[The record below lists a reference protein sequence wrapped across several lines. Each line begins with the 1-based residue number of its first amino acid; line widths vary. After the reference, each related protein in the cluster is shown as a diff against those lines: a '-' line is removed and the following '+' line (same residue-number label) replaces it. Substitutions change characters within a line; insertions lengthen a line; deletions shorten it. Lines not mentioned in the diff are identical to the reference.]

1 MGKAK
6 IIAVIAVAAILVG
19 GGVGAAFMMGA
30 FDKET
35 KLSFDKNYFDL
46 KGAKGYAIAKDS
58 IVSAANSS
66 VSISING
73 QGKAVMLLGDDQ
85 NVDKD
90 ARSFYKLTDNGYVKV
105 KMYKDANM
113 SDEVSEEYPPLM
125 LEMTDDGKYL
135 FMAFG
140 EPFNDANEW
149 RNVTYVIVSLATG
162 KIYELDS
169 EGNDRVGM
177 NVYEQYS
184 GFMRNYNVEPLN
196 ECFAGFY
203 FKYLGSSDKYVYLS
217 TNPHMSS
224 NKFHIYA
231 VSEGNDELVMKE
243 FFNNEKIVDIG
254 NIKFY
259 NGDIL
264 RILPKNTTDIKDS
277 YLVSADAHLFKQ
289 LGNTIVDIG
298 GYACINVTYLDP
310 ETKFF
315 PESYDRITG
324 ITDLGLQTE
333 HIGPLTA
340 AQSYDAAKG
349 MTYLKEIYRKVG
361 DTSITVVLMTK
372 VNTIQTVTLN
382 SNGTSSEPEVTVL
395 PDDFKLSTYPGLD
408 GGRTIQDDSQ
418 SANPQ
423 GAYLVVNK
431 HICQSDK
438 DRVLDGVTDNLTPS
452 TSIVSDGKMYKAIGG
467 TLKVYDLISKT
478 GSSVTIQGLV
488 ETTTLEV
495 EGDTAIIEGVSSS
508 MKDIKGSIN
517 LATGAVDVTYNDVL
531 REIRIKALS

>member
-1 MGKAK
+1 MGKSK
-6 IIAVIAVAAILVG
+6 IIAVIAVAAVLVG
-19 GGVGAAFMMGA
+19 AGVGVAFMMGA
-30 FDKET
+30 FNKET
-35 KLSFDKNYFDL
+35 KVSFDKNYFDL

-66 VSISING
+66 VSISIND
-73 QGKAVMLLGDDQ
+73 QGKAVMILGDDPT
-85 NVDKD
+85 VDTD

-105 KMYKDANM
+105 KMYKDADM
-113 SDEVSEEYPPLM
+113 SDEVSEEYPPLL

-162 KIYELDS
+162 KIYELEN

-177 NVYEQYS
+177 NVYEEYS
-184 GFMRNYNVEPLN
+184 GYKKNYNVEPLK
-196 ECFAGFY
+196 EYFAGFY
-203 FKYLGSSDKYVYLS
+203 YKYLGSSDKYIYLCTTPRVS
-217 TNPHMSS
+217 GNV
-224 NKFHIYA
+224 FHIYA
-231 VSEGNDELVMKE
+231 VSEGSDELVMKE
-243 FFNNEKIVDIG
+243 IFNNEKIVDVG

-264 RILPKNTTDIKDS
+264 RILPRNTTDIKDS

-298 GYACINVTYLDP
+298 GYACINVTYLD
-310 ETKFF
+310 EAKYF

-324 ITDLGLQTE
+324 ITELGLRTE

-340 AQSYDAAKG
+340 AQSYETAKG
-349 MTYLKEIYRKVG
+349 MTYLNEIYRKVESS
-361 DTSITVVLMTK
+361 SITVVLMTK
-372 VNTIQTVTLN
+372 VNTFQTVTLN

-431 HICQSDK
+431 HLCQSGK

-467 TLKVYDLISKT
+467 ALKIYDLISKT
-478 GSSVTIQGLV
+478 SSSVTIQGLV

>member
-1 MGKAK
+1 MGKSK
-6 IIAVIAVAAILVG
+6 IIAVIAVAAVLVG
-19 GGVGAAFMMGA
+19 AGVGVAFMMGA
-30 FDKET
+30 FNKET
-35 KLSFDKNYFDL
+35 KVSFDKNYFDL

-66 VSISING
+66 VSISIND
-73 QGKAVMLLGDDQ
+73 QGKAVMILGDDPT
-85 NVDKD
+85 VDTD

-113 SDEVSEEYPPLM
+113 SDEVSEEYPPLL

-162 KIYELDS
+162 KIYELEN

-177 NVYEQYS
+177 NVYEEYS
-184 GFMRNYNVEPLN
+184 GYKKNYNVEPLN
-196 ECFAGFY
+196 EYFAGFY
-203 FKYLGSSDKYVYLS
+203 YKYLGSSDKYIYLCTTPRVS
-217 TNPHMSS
+217 GNV
-224 NKFHIYA
+224 FHVYA
-231 VSEGNDELVMKE
+231 VSEGSDELVMKE
-243 FFNNEKIVDIG
+243 IFNNEKIVDIG

-264 RILPKNTTDIKDS
+264 RILPRNTTDIKDS

-298 GYACINVTYLDP
+298 GYACINVTYLD
-310 ETKFF
+310 EAKYF

-324 ITDLGLQTE
+324 ITELGLRTE

-340 AQSYDAAKG
+340 AQSYETAKG
-349 MTYLKEIYRKVG
+349 MTYLNEIYRKVESS
-361 DTSITVVLMTK
+361 SITVVLMTK
-372 VNTIQTVTLN
+372 VNTFQTVTLN

-452 TSIVSDGKMYKAIGG
+452 TTIVSDGKMYKAIGG
-467 TLKVYDLISKT
+467 TLKIYDLISKT
-478 GSSVTIQGLV
+478 SSSVTIQGLV